1 MTLKEIGALLPT
13 VKDKYGK
20 PVADPADGDLTVLGE
35 LLASLP
41 VDIRYG
47 KLIVLGHLFG
57 VLEECI
63 IIAAGIS
70 NKSIFSAPF
79 GKKMM

>member
-13 VKDKYGK
+13 VKG
-20 PVADPADGDLTVLGE
+20 VAVQDDGDLTVLGE
-35 LLASLP
+35 VLSALP

-47 KLIVLGHLFG
+47 KLIVLGQLFN
-57 VLEECI
+57 VLDECV

-70 NKSIFSAPF
+70 NKSIFAMPF